1 MTLIT
6 FERPERASF
15 ALQDLKLADA
25 LQAGSAL
32 NPSDEGTFHPAHLP
46 SLHSY
51 ITALSMSGMHGLDP
65 ACERELC

>member
-6 FERPERASF
+6 FECPERVFF

-32 NPSDEGTFHPAHLP
+32 NPSDEGTFHPAHLTISP
-46 SLHSY
+46 L
-51 ITALSMSGMHGLDP
+51 I
-65 ACERELC
+65 

>member
-6 FERPERASF
+6 FECPERASF

-32 NPSDEGTFHPAHLP
+32 NPSDEVPFTLLNLP